1 MSKRISILGAGE
13 SGIGAALLAKSKG
26 ETVFVSD
33 AGNIAE
39 KFVQELN
46 NLTIHFEQGG
56 HNENHILT
64 SDLII
69 KSPGIPEKAP
79 IMKKIRAAGIP
90 VVSEIEYAAQYSNA
104 KFIAITGSNGKTT
117 TTLLTY
123 HLLKKLGLKVGLA
136 GNIGDSLAKQVVD
149 EQFDYYVLELSSFQL
164 DDMHRFRADIAVLL
178 NITPDHLD
186 RYDYNFQNYIN
197 SKFRIVQN
205 MNKQNYFIYSG
216 DDTVIQNN
224 LVLKNIA
231 ATMLPIFLSKQS
243 EFGALA
249 TSDKLAFSLNQKF
262 EIPTLNIPL
271 KGKHNMI
278 NAMAAIS
285 VASLLGFEKPQI
297 ETAIADFQ
305 NAPHR
310 LEPVAILDGV
320 EYINDSKATNVDSV
334 WYALDS
340 FTKPIVWIAGGV
352 DKGNDYSQL
361 NDLVKTRVKALIC
374 MGVDNAPLHK
384 AFDTLVKNISDT
396 ASMQQAVEKAS
407 AIAESGDVV
416 LLSPACASFDLFKN
430 YMDRGDQFKILVNEL
445 MSANK
450 TKNQA
455 I

>member
-396 ASMQQAVEKAS
+396 ASMQ
-407 AIAESGDVV
+407 
-416 LLSPACASFDLFKN
+416 
-430 YMDRGDQFKILVNEL
+430 
-445 MSANK
+445 
-450 TKNQA
+450 
-455 I
+455 